1 MKKGEKEEGRR
12 NGKMRGLA
20 DVEVDEEG
28 EDEGE
33 LGGQDEDIGDRAAF
47 EYGE

>member
-1 MKKGEKEEGRR
+1 MRDEVGRR
-12 NGKMRGLA
+12 NGKRWGSA

-33 LGGQDEDIGDRAAF
+33 LGGQDEDVGDRAAF